1 MEEAEKLSEEYPW
14 LGEIYQEMEGYLHKP
29 QEVLNMFSEALR
41 ILDRNTVQYMVEQQQ
56 EQINQMQEQISHQ
69 NEQLE
74 EKDEQISHQNEQ
86 IEKMLAEIAYLKKSL
101 RESNTVV

>member
-41 ILDRNTVQYMVEQQQ
+41 ILGRNTVQYMVEQQQ

-69 NEQLE
+69 NEQ
-74 EKDEQISHQNEQ
+74 
-86 IEKMLAEIAYLKKSL
+86 IEIMMAEIAYLKKSL